1 MSRPLLLITNDDGVH
16 APGIRA
22 LVDAVRD
29 LGEAVIVAPERN
41 NSAISHAL
49 TMNRPLLVTELE
61 KNIHSLDGTPTDCV
75 MLAVNKI
82 LPRKPD
88 LIISGINAGP
98 NLGDDISY
106 SGTVAAAIEGAMH
119 GIPSL
124 AFSLA
129 GPPPYSFGTAAEV
142 ARKLTG
148 LALLRRQSAGTIL
161 NINIPPLP
169 AGEIRGFRFTRQGA
183 RHYKD
188 AIQETLD
195 PWGRRHFWIG
205 GGEVLNESGE
215 NTDEQAVNAGYVSI
229 TPIQIDMTSSEGLS
243 WLEREWKL

>member
-1 MSRPLLLITNDDGVH
+1 MSRPLILITNDDGVH

-22 LVDAVRD
+22 LLDAVRD
-29 LGEAVIVAPERN
+29 LGETVIVAPERN

-61 KNIHSLDGTPTDCV
+61 KDVHTLDGTPADCV

-82 LPRKPD
+82 LPQKPD

-129 GPPPYSFGTAAEV
+129 GPPPYSFGAAAVV

-148 LALLRRQSAGTIL
+148 LALLRRQSAETIL

-169 AGEIRGFRFTRQGA
+169 TEEIRGFRFTRQGA
-183 RHYKD
+183 RHYRD
-188 AIQETLD
+188 AIQETGD

-215 NTDEQAVNAGYVSI
+215 NSDEQAVNAGYVSI
-229 TPIQIDMTSSEGLS
+229 TPIQIDMTSIEGLA
-243 WLEREWKL
+243 WLEREWPL

>member
-1 MSRPLLLITNDDGVH
+1 MSKPLILITNDDGVY

-22 LVDAVRD
+22 LLGAVRD

-49 TMNRPLLVTELE
+49 TMNRPLLVTEME
-61 KNIHSLDGTPTDCV
+61 KNIHTLDGTPTDCV

-82 LPRKPD
+82 LPKKPD
-88 LIISGINAGP
+88 LLISGINAGP

-106 SGTVAAAIEGAMH
+106 SGTVSAAIEGAMH
-119 GIPSL
+119 GVPSL

-129 GPPPYSFGTAAEV
+129 GPPPYSFETAAAV

-161 NINIPPLP
+161 NINIPPVP

-183 RHYKD
+183 RHYRD
-188 AIQETLD
+188 AIQETRD

-205 GGEVLNESGE
+205 GGDVLNESGE

-229 TPIQIDMTSSEGLS
+229 TPIQIDMTSIEGLA
-243 WLEREWKL
+243 WLKREWQL

>member
-1 MSRPLLLITNDDGVH
+1 MSKPLILITNDDGVQ

-22 LVDAVRD
+22 LLDAVRD

-61 KNIHSLDGTPTDCV
+61 KDIHSLDGTPTDCV
-75 MLAVNKI
+75 MLAASKI

-88 LIISGINAGP
+88 LLVSGINAGP

-129 GPPPYSFGTAAEV
+129 GPPPYSFGDAAEV
-142 ARKLTG
+142 ARKLTE
-148 LALLRRQSAGTIL
+148 LALFRRQSAGTIL
-161 NINIPPLP
+161 NINIPPVP

-183 RHYKD
+183 RHYRD
-188 AIQETLD
+188 SIQETRD

-205 GGEVLNESGE
+205 GGDVLNESGE

-229 TPIQIDMTSSEGLS
+229 TPIQLDMTSIEGLA
-243 WLEREWKL
+243 WLKREWQL